1 MGTDAVLWPDCLPL
15 WVGCEVYPSS
25 HVATQSHCAVSV
37 QAPFLREQRVGG
49 WLTQVHCVLLRQVTA
64 PTELLYF
71 SLNQGQCW
79 YTVRLEEAIDVQNIR
94 CSII

>member
-1 MGTDAVLWPDCLPL
+1 VQQPIQLGDGTNYANP
-15 WVGCEVYPSS
+15 
-25 HVATQSHCAVSV
+25 
-37 QAPFLREQRVGG
+37 
-49 WLTQVHCVLLRQVTA
+49 VLLRQVTS

-94 CSII
+94 CSTVCNEEGAEETYQWSQPAASS